1 MASILV
7 LDDDPDVVGFMTRM
21 LESEGF
27 DVVSAQTEKDG
38 LAIIN
43 GSNDLDLAI
52 IDFWLGPTPSL
63 ELLDAIEARRPD
75 LPVVVMSGGGGGV
88 SLEVSHSASRLRG
101 AKSFIQKPFT
111 RDDLVVQVRGLLGAS
126 E

>member
-7 LDDDPDVVGFMTRM
+7 LDDDPSVVDFMARM

-43 GSNDLDLAI
+43 GSDELDLAI

-63 ELLDAIEARRPD
+63 ELLDSIEAKRPE
-75 LPVVVMSGGGGGV
+75 LPVMVISGGGGGV
-88 SLEVSHSASRLRG
+88 SLEVSHSTARLRG
-101 AKSFIQKPFT
+101 AKTFIQKPFT
-111 RDDLVVQVRGLLGAS
+111 RDDLVKRVRSLLGAPK
-126 E
+126 